1 MAEPKYKL
9 VRAGRIQSN
18 HEDVGKLR
26 LLRLQA
32 LRDIP
37 EHGVKTGDFGGYISK
52 KVNLSHEGSCW
63 VGEDAQVS
71 GQVEISDSAYIG
83 GRATVTCNMTGSKIL
98 ISGEAKITGHS
109 RVMTYTNDKGEDPKM
124 ITEIKDRAEVSGEA
138 FCRGVFEVSDNSKV
152 YGNARVIEKVRISG
166 DSEVY
171 GSAQLNR
178 ECTIVD
184 TIING
189 HAIVGTG
196 EQLRNGKVD
205 KTGIRGTVEIQTGN
219 NPATY
224 LPNDVVGSSVV
235 TGQTFDTATPISAE
249 AQEALSLLHEIKDN
263 MASYETDIVKLIKYP
278 AMVDKGIP
286 ETLAMT
292 VALKKVERL
301 SVRPASDEFREAV
314 EMLEQKFLVA
324 ESNAIKMAAT
334 ILSED
339 QLKRTQKAKDL
350 LSIASDDASSETEKK
365 VAFVQG
371 FKQLEGVIAVPE
383 SAYDTFRINIGL
395 KEIEA

>member
-37 EHGVKTGDFGGYISK
+37 EHGVKAGDFGGYISK

-63 VGEDAQVS
+63 VGEEAQVS
-71 GQVEISDSAYIG
+71 GQVEISESAYIG

-98 ISGEAKITGHS
+98 ISGEAKITGHA

-124 ITEIKDRAEVSGEA
+124 ITEIKGRAEVSGEA
-138 FCRGVFEVSDNSKV
+138 FCRGVFEVSGASKV
-152 YGNARVIEKVRISG
+152 YGNARIIEKVRISG
-166 DSEVY
+166 DSEVS

-184 TIING
+184 TLING

-205 KTGIRGTVEIQTGN
+205 KTGIRGTVEVQIQTGN

-224 LPNDVVGSSVV
+224 LPNDVVGSSAV
-235 TGQTFDTATPISAE
+235 TGQPIEAVTPAE
-249 AQEALSLLHEIKDN
+249 GQEALALLHEIKDN
-263 MASYETDIVKLIKYP
+263 IASYETDIVKLIKYP

-301 SVRPASDEFREAV
+301 AVRPASDEFREAV